1 MENIEIKVPKTE
13 DVDSFTVIFWHYQEG
28 DMVARGE
35 DILELATEKTTFNIT
50 APSSGRLIT
59 LKYPEGS
66 VVKPGDL
73 IAVLE
78 KSEVKDE

>member
-1 MENIEIKVPKTE
+1 MENIEIKVPNTE
-13 DVDSFTVIFWHYQEG
+13 GVDSFTVIFWHRQEG
-28 DMVARGE
+28 DRVVEGE
-35 DILELATEKTTFNIT
+35 DLLELATEKTTFNIT
-50 APSSGRLIT
+50 APCSGKIIA

-66 VVKPGDL
+66 VVNPGDL